1 MCRQSNNQTRDNL
14 RLEGQKNP
22 SIQTCS
28 RPKRHFLKGTIQEED
43 VLLSSG
49 IVPGEQG
56 RESSSPIL
64 KKPYPKQVVGSC
76 VSSIKG

>member
-28 RPKRHFLKGTIQEED
+28 WPKRHFLNGTIQEED

-49 IVPGEQG
+49 NVPGEQG
-56 RESSSPIL
+56 GESSSPIL
-64 KKPYPKQVVGSC
+64 KKPCPKQEVGSC